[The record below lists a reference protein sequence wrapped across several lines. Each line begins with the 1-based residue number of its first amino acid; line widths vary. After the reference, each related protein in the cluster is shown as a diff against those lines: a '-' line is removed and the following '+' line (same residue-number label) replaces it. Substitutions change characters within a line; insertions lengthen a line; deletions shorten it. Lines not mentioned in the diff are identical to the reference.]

1 MTPTHRL
8 DWADIQGNILRG
20 YNLAVA
26 RHCFYRVTNATRAR
40 ELLASLLPEITTAED
55 EREDGAKWSDGSKP
69 HSTLN
74 ISMTYAGLAAL
85 GVPQPALFAFPPEFR
100 LGMRAR
106 AKVLVDRGPSAPENW
121 ELLWREEPVH
131 IVLLI
136 NAPNARALNERYEAL
151 QARIDDSDG
160 VALAGIQDAAMRLVD
175 GRMQEHFGFIDGF
188 GNPDVDGAP
197 GLTRPGRGKLL
208 PDGKWA
214 PLAPG
219 EFFLGSRNE
228 AGETAPTP
236 QPSLLFRNGTFMVYR
251 KLHQNVATFR
261 RFVREEGERLG
272 ISPDLLGAKLVGRWA
287 DGTPLELSPHH
298 PNPEIVEDPERNTS
312 FIYATDPQGARCP
325 MGAHIR
331 RANPRD
337 ALGFGGVLVNRRR
350 IIRRGIPYGAY
361 TPPNALGDD
370 RAEHGLIFIA
380 FNASISQQFEFVQQQ
395 WMNYGN
401 DFNQGNDKDPLVG
414 NHIERDK
421 LLIPGDPASPTHN
434 RTHLCM
440 GLPTFVETRG
450 GDYFFMPSLAGLGVI
465 CGPTSLVNSVVA
477 APGAPAPSRF

>member
-1 MTPTHRL
+1 MTTAHRL
-8 DWADIQGNILRG
+8 DCADIQGNILRG
-20 YNLAVA
+20 YSLAVA

-40 ELLASLLPEITTAED
+40 GLLASLLPEVTTAED
-55 EREDGAKWSDGSKP
+55 ERKDGAKWSDGSKP

-74 ISMTYAGLAAL
+74 IAMTYAGLAAL
-85 GVPQPALFAFPPEFR
+85 GVPEPALFAFPPEFR
-100 LGMRAR
+100 VGMRAR

-121 ELLWREEPVH
+121 DALWREDPVH
-131 IVLLI
+131 LVLLI
-136 NAPNARALNERYEAL
+136 NAPNQRALNERYDAL
-151 QARIDDSDG
+151 RARIDESDS
-160 VALAGIQDAAMRLVD
+160 VTLAGIQDAAMRLID

-188 GNPDVDGAP
+188 GNPDVAGAP

-208 PDGKWA
+208 PNGKWS

-219 EFFLGSRNE
+219 EFLLGSRNE

-261 RFVREEGERLG
+261 RYLRDEGERLG
-272 ISPDLLGAKLVGRWA
+272 ISPDFLGAKMVGRWP

-298 PNPEIVEDPERNTS
+298 PDPEIVEDPNRNTD
-312 FIYATDPQGARCP
+312 FVYANDLQGARCP

-337 ALGFGGVLVNRRR
+337 ALGFGGLLVNRRR

-361 TPPNALGDD
+361 TPPNAVGDD
-370 RAEHGLIFIA
+370 GTEHGLIFIA

-421 LLIPGDPASPTHN
+421 LLIPGDASSPAQHPT
-434 RTHLCM
+434 RLCV

-465 CGPTSLVNSVVA
+465 CGPGSLVTSVVA
-477 APGAPAPSRF
+477 APGAAAPSRF